1 MEAAEPAVPAARNGR
16 PRRVREIDF
25 SRPNKFT
32 PDQTRRL
39 ERAHDAFCR
48 TASTHLS
55 AELRTPIV
63 LELANTAQLT
73 WSRALAELP
82 PGALFGILDAQPMG
96 SRMLFAADLELVMR
110 MIDRLLGGSGATRV
124 DRTELTAIETAL
136 ARRLFTTVLEPLSY
150 AWRELVEVELS
161 LAGLESLAANAQ
173 LAPASEPTFA
183 LSFEARIDGTTST
196 MALVIPYRAVEPV
209 VDRIAR
215 TGYSEDPADP
225 GAQGAAAAAVRTALA
240 GVEVE
245 LRAEAGAIEM
255 SVAELMALRPGQIV
269 PLNASEQS
277 GVTVYADASALH
289 RGKPGRSGGRRA
301 VQVIERLERS

>member
-1 MEAAEPAVPAARNGR
+1 METGEAIGPATRNGR

-32 PDQTRRL
+32 PDQGRRL

-55 AELRTPIV
+55 AELRTPIA

-73 WSRALAELP
+73 WSRALAEIP
-82 PGALFGILDAQPMG
+82 RGALFGILDAQPMG
-96 SRMLFAADLELVMR
+96 SRMLFAADLALVMR
-110 MIDRLLGGSGATRV
+110 MIDRLLGGSGTTRIE
-124 DRTELTAIETAL
+124 RTELTDIETAL
-136 ARRLFTTVLEPLSY
+136 ARRLFRAVLEPLSY
-150 AWRELVEVELS
+150 AWRELAEVELG
-161 LAGLESLAANAQ
+161 LAGLESQAANVQ
-173 LAPASEPTFA
+173 LAPASEPTYLLA
-183 LSFEARIDGTTST
+183 FEARIDGTSST
-196 MALVIPYRAVEPV
+196 LALAIPYRAVEPV

-215 TGYSEDPADP
+215 TGYSEDPAD
-225 GAQGAAAAAVRTALA
+225 AAVQGAAAAAVRTALA

-245 LRAEAGAIEM
+245 LRAEAGAVEM
-255 SVAELMALRPGQIV
+255 SVAELMALRPGQVV

-277 GVTVYADASALH
+277 GVTVYADSFPLH

-301 VQVIERLERS
+301 VQVLERLGAS